1 MARAAG
7 PTRLQTRNREKD
19 FTDQCP
25 FAEQGRRR
33 TLPDRG
39 GGGDGVRFP
48 PQNTPKLFKTPTFFT
63 KHSFTLT
70 PAFLLDIGGRRSNP
84 VDITGLTYLRRHFPT
99 AYIRRQIGDVVAD
112 QSLDVPSAP
121 NSLLGRRLKALNI
134 PRAYLNVGFS
144 HLLGCAAAR
153 TADRLDLPSPFP
165 PPVER

>member
-19 FTDQCP
+19 SINQCP
-25 FAEQGRRR
+25 FAERGRRK
-33 TLPDRG
+33 TILDG
-39 GGGDGVRFP
+39 GDGGDGVRFP

-63 KHSFTLT
+63 KHSFTPT

-121 NSLLGRRLKALNI
+121 NSLSGRLCTALNI
-134 PRAYLNVGFS
+134 PQAYLNVGFS
-144 HLLGCAAAR
+144 HLPDCAAAQM
-153 TADRLDLPSPFP
+153 AARLDLPSPFLP
-165 PPVER
+165 PAKQ